1 MVAVSVFW
9 AATCRGASP
18 ENVVVMA
25 KSLDD
30 LITLDPAEAFEF
42 SGTEIIA
49 NLYDRLFVANP
60 INPTQPTLGLVET
73 WNLSDDG
80 RTYEFLLKKGPTF
93 QGGRSVSAAD
103 AVFSIRRSV
112 ILNKTPAFILSQLG
126 FTPSNTETTARVID
140 DRRFILEVDRN
151 YAPSLVLNVLSSA
164 ITSIVDRKTVLSNSS
179 EGDLG
184 NGWLRS
190 NSAGSGPFRLRSWNV
205 GEYVMLDV
213 NRDHPN
219 ASQALERFVIRDIRE
234 PATQRLMLTRGDVDI
249 VRDLA
254 PDQIAAL
261 AKEADIITWSAP
273 QARIFYM
280 ALNQHNP
287 ILSVSEVRRAIR
299 HAIDYK
305 GIVRYL
311 LPGRAEVHQ
320 AFLPKGFLGALEETP
335 FVFDLARA
343 RELLADAGFDKK
355 IPLSVDV
362 RSDPLALQIAQAI
375 QTSLSKIDI
384 VLDIRPGDGRQVLT
398 KYRARRHNVYMG
410 YWGPDYLDPHSNA
423 AAFAR
428 NPDNDDDAVDKTLAW
443 RNGWEISDLTRRTDE
458 AILIRDP
465 KERAAAYEDLQRNL
479 QMDSPF
485 IVLFQEQALIAT
497 RENVSGLEVGLTSD
511 QIRYERVSK

>member
-1 MVAVSVFW
+1 
-9 AATCRGASP
+9 
-18 ENVVVMA
+18 MA

-60 INPTQPTLGLVET
+60 KNPTAPMLGLVES
-73 WNLSDDG
+73 WNLSEDG
-80 RTYEFLLKKGPTF
+80 RAYEFLLKKGPVF
-93 QGGRSVSAAD
+93 QDGRSVSALD

-126 FTPSNTETTARVID
+126 FTPGNIETTARVID
-140 DRRFILEVDRN
+140 DRRFMLEVDRD

-164 ITSIVDRKTVLSNSS
+164 ITSVVDRETVLSNSRD
-179 EGDLG
+179 GDLG
-184 NGWLRS
+184 NEWLRS

-213 NRDHPN
+213 NPDYP
-219 ASQALERFVIRDIRE
+219 SVSTTLERFIIRDIRE
-234 PATQRLMLTRGDVDI
+234 PAIQRLMLTRGDVDI

-254 PDQIAAL
+254 PDQITAITE
-261 AKEADIITWSAP
+261 EAGIVTWSAP

-280 ALNQHNP
+280 ALNQQDP
-287 ILSVSEVRRAIR
+287 TLSIPEVRQAIR

-305 GIVRYL
+305 GIVQYL

-320 AFLPKGFLGALEETP
+320 AFVPKGFLGALEETP

-343 RELLADAGFDKK
+343 RELLADAGLDKG
-355 IPLSVDV
+355 LSLVVDV

-375 QTSLSKIDI
+375 QTNLSKIDI
-384 VLDIRPGDGRQVLT
+384 VLDIQPGDGRQVLT
-398 KYRARRHNVYMG
+398 KYRARRHSIYMG

-428 NPDNDDDAVDKTLAW
+428 NPNNNDDAVDKTLAW
-443 RNGWEISDLTRRTDE
+443 RNGWEIPDLTQRTDE

-465 KERAAAYEDLQRNL
+465 AERAGAYEELQRNL
-479 QMDSPF
+479 QADSPF
-485 IVLFQEQALIAT
+485 IILFQEQALIAARST
-497 RENVSGLEVGLTSD
+497 VSGLEVGLTSD